1 MGCCCQTGTLELDS
15 FRGASVLLIWISML
29 KFFLSRLT
37 EQLPPAHY
45 RKADFFS
52 FFTSLFLD
60 ESDETSNT
68 MNILWQT
75 FKQWQMT
82 V

>member
-1 MGCCCQTGTLELDS
+1 
-15 FRGASVLLIWISML
+15 ML

-45 RKADFFS
+45 RKADFFP

-68 MNILWQT
+68 MNIFIALSDTMT
-75 FKQWQMT
+75 FTMANDSLT
-82 V
+82 DRICCILSLTLPLGS